1 MEKRVK
7 IGILRETKIPPDRR
21 VPLTPSQVVELKE
34 SFPSVDFFVQPSDI
48 RCYTDEEY
56 KYLKIALR
64 EDLSNCDILMGVK
77 EVDRRV
83 LIPGEDLPLL
93 CPCGEETGA

>member
-34 SFPSVDFFVQPSDI
+34 SFPVCRF
-48 RCYTDEEY
+48 
-56 KYLKIALR
+56 LR
-64 EDLSNCDILMGVK
+64 ATLQ
-77 EVDRRV
+77 
-83 LIPGEDLPLL
+83 
-93 CPCGEETGA
+93 T